1 MACKPRISAR
11 IWRPC
16 LSSLQLWV
24 EGGAGYELQGNHR
37 EQTLT
42 VEAVVLDKHH
52 NNDQR
57 INVQGDDALMVIRII
72 PPKAF
77 CQFALRSERCLVSLQ
92 GGNAIMLGTVND
104 RTTIT
109 PSSAVVLTVF
119 RRRSSGRK
127 LRRP

>member
-1 MACKPRISAR
+1 MPRNGWEGGTYNNNNDHNVLVLCTMACKPRISAR

-72 PPKAF
+72 PPEAF
-77 CQFALRSERCLVSLQ
+77 C
-92 GGNAIMLGTVND
+92 
-104 RTTIT
+104 
-109 PSSAVVLTVF
+109 
-119 RRRSSGRK
+119 
-127 LRRP
+127 

>member
-1 MACKPRISAR
+1 MAALP
-11 IWRPC
+11 
-16 LSSLQLWV
+16 QLAPTL

-77 CQFALRSERCLVSLQ
+77 C
-92 GGNAIMLGTVND
+92 
-104 RTTIT
+104 
-109 PSSAVVLTVF
+109 
-119 RRRSSGRK
+119 
-127 LRRP
+127 